1 MRSGT
6 TTEFEIRCVKFG
18 PAVGGGF
25 SLLEL
30 VLVTAIIAVMA
41 AIAVP
46 RFGRASGRYRADLA
60 ARRIVADLAY
70 LQSAAR
76 RSSCL
81 KRAVFDSG
89 ADQYTME
96 GIADMDRPG
105 QVYTVNLSDPKYGA
119 DLASATF
126 QNSNGYVSTTYLSFD
141 MWGRPQ
147 CGDPPGNP
155 MAPLVSGSIV
165 VQVGAETRTIT
176 VDPITGGATIQ

>member
-6 TTEFEIRCVKFG
+6 TTEFGIRDSEFKT
-18 PAVGGGF
+18 AVPRGF

-30 VLVTAIIAVMA
+30 VLVTAIIAVLA
-41 AIAVP
+41 GIAVP

-70 LQSAAR
+70 LQSVAR

-81 KRAVFDSG
+81 KRVAFDSG
-89 ADQYTME
+89 ANQYTLG
-96 GIADMDRPG
+96 GIADMDQPS
-105 QVYTVNLSDPKYGA
+105 QFYTVNLSDSRYGA
-119 DLASATF
+119 DLASASF
-126 QNSNGYVSTTYLSFD
+126 QNTNGYISTIALSFD

-155 MAPLVSGSIV
+155 MAPLASSAIV
-165 VQVGAETRTIT
+165 VQVGAESRTIT
-176 VDPITGGATIQ
+176 VDPVTGRASIQ